1 MEIAVL
7 ALGCFWGPEIKFSK
21 IDGIIKT
28 EVGYCGGNSSITTYK
43 EVCTGNTNHAEV
55 VKLDFDEKIITYE
68 KILKIF
74 FQIHDPTTLN
84 SQGPDFGTQYR
95 SEIFYLNDN
104 QKMIAE
110 KVLNEVN
117 ERLSGKVVTKISLLK
132 NYCPAEEYHQKY
144 LESLHI
150 PGAIFFD
157 IDENSRKDTA
167 LPHMLVDQMSWDK
180 IVSNMGIK
188 KNDEIVIYDNSDV
201 ISSCRGWFNFIYYG
215 HDPKL
220 INVLNGGLRKWLKEK
235 KKVTDEIS
243 NIDKSDY
250 KGSERKDLVK
260 SKQAIDQNIDEK
272 IFTLIDARSR
282 ERFEGKI
289 PEPRKGLRSGCIKNS
304 FCIPFNDCLNDD
316 KTFKNKDQL
325 KKIFKTSI
333 ENLEQKKIVF
343 SCGSGVT
350 ACVLALAYSLINDK
364 YLPCIYDGSWA
375 EYGLI

>member
-110 KVLNEVN
+110 RVLNDVN

-132 NYCPAEEYHQKY
+132 NYFTTH
-144 LESLHI
+144 
-150 PGAIFFD
+150 
-157 IDENSRKDTA
+157 
-167 LPHMLVDQMSWDK
+167 
-180 IVSNMGIK
+180 VS
-188 KNDEIVIYDNSDV
+188 
-201 ISSCRGWFNFIYYG
+201 
-215 HDPKL
+215 
-220 INVLNGGLRKWLKEK
+220 
-235 KKVTDEIS
+235 
-243 NIDKSDY
+243 
-250 KGSERKDLVK
+250 
-260 SKQAIDQNIDEK
+260 
-272 IFTLIDARSR
+272 
-282 ERFEGKI
+282 
-289 PEPRKGLRSGCIKNS
+289 
-304 FCIPFNDCLNDD
+304 
-316 KTFKNKDQL
+316 
-325 KKIFKTSI
+325 
-333 ENLEQKKIVF
+333 
-343 SCGSGVT
+343 
-350 ACVLALAYSLINDK
+350 
-364 YLPCIYDGSWA
+364 
-375 EYGLI
+375 